1 MAITKIWKF
10 KSRLDQLIEYA
21 INGEK
26 TEQKLYVSGI
36 NCIPDT
42 AFYEMKNVKKQ
53 FFKTEGIVCFHGI
66 QSFVKDEVTPEQA
79 HEIGV
84 RLVNE
89 LWGEKFQVIVST
101 HLNTDNIHN
110 HFVINSVSFL
120 DGKRFYNTKRDYA
133 LMRKTSDRLCK
144 EYGLSVLKQEEKY
157 NKYATS
163 NLYKELMRDSI
174 DYAIASSKDYDE
186 FIQILKDLDYIITDK
201 NNSLSI
207 RREPYKRNTKIE
219 KQFGKNY
226 SKEYIFKRILETQA
240 TFPYSPNPYLLIN
253 RAYKSYN
260 NIKEKHYPQ
269 KGTILYLIFHYKKLF
284 GIKTENDLKSNITR
298 ITPELIR
305 EIKKMVE
312 YYNQAKLLATNN
324 INTEEELLDFEKS
337 IYEKI
342 NPLKSERENLWKK
355 HKKAKTDDEKK
366 DIEKQIIDISKKITP
381 LAEQIKCC
389 NNITNRLNKIKNFEL
404 KNSLEIKP
412 SEKKTKYMSKKKQ
425 RRGTIKCSS

>member
-53 FFKTEGIVCFHGI
+53 FFKTEGIECFHGI

-84 RLVNE
+84 KLANE

-110 HFVINSVSFL
+110 HFVINSVSFI

-144 EYGLSVLKQEEKY
+144 EYVLSVLKQEEKY

-186 FIQILKDLDYIITDK
+186 FIQILKDLDYIITDR
-201 NNSLSI
+201 NNALSI
-207 RREPYKRNTKIE
+207 RREPYKRNTRIE
-219 KQFGKNY
+219 RQFGKNY
-226 SKEYIFKRILETQA
+226 SKENIYKRILETQA
-240 TFPYSPNPYLLIN
+240 SFPYSPDPYLLIN
-253 RAYKSYN
+253 RTYKSYN

-305 EIKKMVE
+305 EIKKMDE
-312 YYNQAKLLATNN
+312 YSNQAKLLVTNN
-324 INTEEELLDFEKS
+324 INTEEELLNFEKS

-355 HKKAKTDDEKK
+355 HKKAKTDNEKK
-366 DIEKQIIDISKKITP
+366 DIENQIIDISKKISP
-381 LAEQIKCC
+381 LVEQIKCC
-389 NNITNRLNKIKNFEL
+389 NNITNRLNRIKNFEL
-404 KNSLEIKP
+404 KNSLEI
-412 SEKKTKYMSKKKQ
+412 EHFKKEYKDINK
-425 RRGTIKCSS
+425 

>member
-53 FFKTEGIVCFHGI
+53 FFKTEGIECFHGI

-84 RLVNE
+84 KLANE

-110 HFVINSVSFL
+110 HFVINSVSFI

-144 EYGLSVLKQEEKY
+144 EYGVTVLKQEEKY
-157 NKYATS
+157 NKYSTS

-186 FIQILKDLDYIITDK
+186 FIQILKDLDYIITDR
-201 NNSLSI
+201 NNALSI
-207 RREPYKRNTKIE
+207 RREPYKRNTRIE
-219 KQFGKNY
+219 RQFGKNY
-226 SKEYIFKRILETQA
+226 SKENIYKRILETQA
-240 TFPYSPNPYLLIN
+240 SFPYSPDPYLLIN
-253 RAYKSYN
+253 RTYKSYN

-305 EIKKMVE
+305 EIKKMDE
-312 YYNQAKLLATNN
+312 YSNQAKLLVTNN
-324 INTEEELLDFEKS
+324 INTEEELLNFEKS

-355 HKKAKTDDEKK
+355 HKKAKTDNEKK
-366 DIEKQIIDISKKITP
+366 DIENQIIDISKKISP
-381 LAEQIKCC
+381 LVEQIKCC
-389 NNITNRLNKIKNFEL
+389 NNITNRLNRIKNFEL
-404 KNSLEIKP
+404 KNSLEI
-412 SEKKTKYMSKKKQ
+412 EHFKKEYKDINK
-425 RRGTIKCSS
+425 

>member
-26 TEQKLYVSGI
+26 TEEKLYVSGI

-53 FFKTEGIVCFHGI
+53 FFKTEGIECFHAI

-84 RLVNE
+84 KLANE

-110 HFVINSVSFL
+110 HFVINSVSFI
-120 DGKRFYNTKRDYA
+120 DGKRFCNTKRDYA

-201 NNSLSI
+201 SNSLSI
-207 RREPYKRNTKIE
+207 RREPYKRNTRIE

-226 SKEYIFKRILETQA
+226 SKENIFKRILETQA
-240 TFPYSPNPYLLIN
+240 TFPYYPNPYLLIN

-260 NIKEKHYPQ
+260 NIKEKHNPQ
-269 KGTILYLIFHYKKLF
+269 KGSILYLMFHYEKLF
-284 GIKTENDLKSNITR
+284 GIKTKNALKSNVTR

-305 EIKKMVE
+305 EIKKMDE
-312 YYNQAKLLATNN
+312 YSNQAKLLATNN
-324 INTEEELLDFEKS
+324 INTEEDLLKFEKS

-355 HKKAKTDDEKK
+355 HKKAETDDEKK
-366 DIEKQIIDISKKITP
+366 DIEKQIIDISKKISP

-404 KNSLEIKP
+404 KNSLEIEY
-412 SEKKTKYMSKKKQ
+412 SKKGTKYTNKE
-425 RRGTIKCSS
+425 IL

>member
-26 TEQKLYVSGI
+26 TEEKLYVSGI

-53 FFKTEGIVCFHGI
+53 FFKTEGIECFHGI

-79 HEIGV
+79 HEIAV
-84 RLVNE
+84 KLANE

-101 HLNTDNIHN
+101 HLNTNNIHN

-120 DGKRFYNTKRDYA
+120 DGKRFCNTKRDYA

-174 DYAIASSKDYDE
+174 DYAIASSKDYNE

-207 RREPYKRNTKIE
+207 KREPYKRNTRIE
-219 KQFGKNY
+219 RQFGKNY
-226 SKEYIFKRILETQA
+226 SKENIYKRILETQA
-240 TFPYSPNPYLLIN
+240 SFPYSPDPYLLIN
-253 RAYKSYN
+253 RTYKSYN

-269 KGTILYLIFHYKKLF
+269 KSTILYLMFHYKKLF
-284 GIKTENDLKSNITR
+284 GINTEIDLKSNITR

-305 EIKKMVE
+305 ELKKMDE
-312 YYNQAKLLATNN
+312 YSNQAKLLATNN
-324 INTEEELLDFEKS
+324 INTEEDLLKFEKS

-366 DIEKQIIDISKKITP
+366 DIENQIIDISKKITP

-389 NNITNRLNKIKNFEL
+389 NNITNRLNKIKYFEL
-404 KNSLEIKP
+404 KNSLEIEY
-412 SEKKTKYMSKKKQ
+412 SKKGTKYTNKE
-425 RRGTIKCSS
+425 IL

>member
-10 KSRLDQLIEYA
+10 KSRLNQLIEYA

-26 TEQKLYVSGI
+26 TEEKLYVSGI

-53 FFKTEGIVCFHGI
+53 FFKTEGIECFHAI

-84 RLVNE
+84 KLANE

-110 HFVINSVSFL
+110 HFVINSVSFI
-120 DGKRFYNTKRDYA
+120 DGKRFCNTKRDYA

-186 FIQILKDLDYIITDK
+186 FIQILKDLDYIITDR

-226 SKEYIFKRILETQA
+226 SKENIFKRILETQA
-240 TFPYSPNPYLLIN
+240 TFPYYPNPYLLIN

-260 NIKEKHYPQ
+260 NIKEKHNPQ
-269 KGTILYLIFHYKKLF
+269 KGSILYLMFHYEKLF
-284 GIKTENDLKSNITR
+284 GIKTKNALKSNVTR

-305 EIKKMVE
+305 EIKKMDE
-312 YYNQAKLLATNN
+312 YSNQAKLLATNN
-324 INTEEELLDFEKS
+324 INTEEDLLKFEKS

-355 HKKAKTDDEKK
+355 HKKAKTNDEKK
-366 DIEKQIIDISKKITP
+366 DIENQIIDISKKISP
-381 LAEQIKCC
+381 LSEQKKCC
-389 NNITNRLNKIKNFEL
+389 NNITNRLNKIKNFEF
-404 KNSLEIKP
+404 KNSLEIEHF
-412 SEKKTKYMSKKKQ
+412 EKETKYMNKEKYHKN
-425 RRGTIKCSS
+425 I

>member
-26 TEQKLYVSGI
+26 TEEKLYVSGI

-53 FFKTEGIVCFHGI
+53 FFKTEGIECFHAI

-84 RLVNE
+84 KLANE

-110 HFVINSVSFL
+110 HFVINSVSFI
-120 DGKRFYNTKRDYA
+120 DGKRFCNTKRDYA

-186 FIQILKDLDYIITDK
+186 FIQILKDLDYIITDR

-219 KQFGKNY
+219 K
-226 SKEYIFKRILETQA
+226 
-240 TFPYSPNPYLLIN
+240 
-253 RAYKSYN
+253 
-260 NIKEKHYPQ
+260 
-269 KGTILYLIFHYKKLF
+269 
-284 GIKTENDLKSNITR
+284 
-298 ITPELIR
+298 
-305 EIKKMVE
+305 
-312 YYNQAKLLATNN
+312 
-324 INTEEELLDFEKS
+324 
-337 IYEKI
+337 
-342 NPLKSERENLWKK
+342 
-355 HKKAKTDDEKK
+355 
-366 DIEKQIIDISKKITP
+366 
-381 LAEQIKCC
+381 
-389 NNITNRLNKIKNFEL
+389 
-404 KNSLEIKP
+404 
-412 SEKKTKYMSKKKQ
+412 
-425 RRGTIKCSS
+425 

>member
-53 FFKTEGIVCFHGI
+53 FFKTEGIECFHGI

-84 RLVNE
+84 KLANE
-89 LWGEKFQVIVST
+89 LWGEKFQLIVST

-120 DGKRFYNTKRDYA
+120 DGKRFCNTKRDYA

-207 RREPYKRNTKIE
+207 RREPYKRNSRIE

-226 SKEYIFKRILETQA
+226 SKENIFKRILETQA
-240 TFPYSPNPYLLIN
+240 TFPYSPDPYLLIN
-253 RAYKSYN
+253 RTYKYYN

-269 KGTILYLIFHYKKLF
+269 KGSILYLFFHYKKLF

-298 ITPELIR
+298 ITPELIK
-305 EIKKMVE
+305 ELKKIDE
-312 YYNQAKLLATNN
+312 YSNQAKLLATNN
-324 INTEEELLDFEKS
+324 INTEEELLNFEKS

-355 HKKAKTDDEKK
+355 HKKAKTDNEKK
-366 DIEKQIIDISKKITP
+366 DIENQIIDISKKISP
-381 LAEQIKCC
+381 LVEQIKCC
-389 NNITNRLNKIKNFEL
+389 NNITNRLNRIKNFEL
-404 KNSLEIKP
+404 KNSLEI
-412 SEKKTKYMSKKKQ
+412 EHFKKEYKDINK
-425 RRGTIKCSS
+425 

>member
-42 AFYEMKNVKKQ
+42 AFYEMKNIKKQ
-53 FFKTEGIVCFHGI
+53 FFKIEGIECFHGI

-84 RLVNE
+84 KLANE

-120 DGKRFYNTKRDYA
+120 DGKRFCNTKRDYA

-144 EYGLSVLKQEEKY
+144 EYGLTVLKQEEKY
-157 NKYATS
+157 KKYATS

-174 DYAIASSKDYDE
+174 DYAIASSKDYNE
-186 FIQILKDLDYIITDK
+186 FIQILKDLDYIITDR

-207 RREPYKRNTKIE
+207 RREPYKRNTRIE

-226 SKEYIFKRILETQA
+226 SKENIFKRILETQV

-253 RAYKSYN
+253 RAYKYYN
-260 NIKEKHYPQ
+260 SIKEKHYPQ
-269 KGTILYLIFHYKKLF
+269 KGTILYLIFHYEKLF

-305 EIKKMVE
+305 EIKKMDE
-312 YYNQAKLLATNN
+312 YSNQAKLLVTNN
-324 INTEEELLDFEKS
+324 INTEEELLKFEKS

-366 DIEKQIIDISKKITP
+366 NIENQIRDISKKITP

-389 NNITNRLNKIKNFEL
+389 NDITNRLNKIKNFEL
-404 KNSLEIKP
+404 KNSLEI
-412 SEKKTKYMSKKKQ
+412 EHFKKEYK
-425 RRGTIKCSS
+425 

>member
-10 KSRLDQLIEYA
+10 KSRLDQLVEYA

-42 AFYEMKNVKKQ
+42 AFYEMKNIKKQ
-53 FFKTEGIVCFHGI
+53 FFKTEGIECFHGI

-84 RLVNE
+84 KLANE
-89 LWGEKFQVIVST
+89 LWGEKFQVIIST

-120 DGKRFYNTKRDYA
+120 DGKRFCNTKRDYA

-174 DYAIASSKDYDE
+174 DYAIASSKDYNE

-207 RREPYKRNTKIE
+207 KREPYKRNTRIE
-219 KQFGKNY
+219 RQFGKNY
-226 SKEYIFKRILETQA
+226 SKENIYKRILETQA
-240 TFPYSPNPYLLIN
+240 SFPYSPDPYSPDPYLLIN
-253 RAYKSYN
+253 RTYKSYN
-260 NIKEKHYPQ
+260 NIKEKHYPP
-269 KGTILYLIFHYKKLF
+269 KGSILYLIFHYKKLF
-284 GIKTENDLKSNITR
+284 SIKTENDLKSNITR

-305 EIKKMVE
+305 EIKKMDE
-312 YYNQAKLLATNN
+312 YSNQAKLLATNN
-324 INTEEELLDFEKS
+324 INTEEDLLKFEKS

-355 HKKAKTDDEKK
+355 HKKAKTNDEKK
-366 DIEKQIIDISKKITP
+366 DIEKQIIDISKNITP
-381 LAEQIKCC
+381 LAEQIKSC
-389 NNITNRLNKIKNFEL
+389 NNIQKRLEQIKYFEL
-404 KNSLEIKP
+404 HQELED
-412 SEKKTKYMSKKKQ
+412 KKKNLEQ
-425 RRGTIKCSS
+425 LRYKKLKHR

>member
-53 FFKTEGIVCFHGI
+53 FFKTGGIECFHGI

-84 RLVNE
+84 KLVNE

-120 DGKRFYNTKRDYA
+120 DGKRFCNTKRDYA

-157 NKYATS
+157 NRYATS
-163 NLYKELMRDSI
+163 DLYKELMRNSI

-186 FIQILKDLDYIITDK
+186 FIQILKALDYIITDR

-207 RREPYKRNTKIE
+207 RREPYKRNTRIE

-226 SKEYIFKRILETQA
+226 SKKNIFKRILETQA
-240 TFPYSPNPYLLIN
+240 TFLYSPNPYLLIN

-269 KGTILYLIFHYKKLF
+269 KGTILYLIFHYEKLF

-305 EIKKMVE
+305 EIKKMDE
-312 YYNQAKLLATNN
+312 YSNQAKLLATNN
-324 INTEEELLDFEKS
+324 IKTEEELLNFEKS

-342 NPLKSERENLWKK
+342 NPLKSKRENLWKK
-355 HKKAKTDDEKK
+355 HKKAKSDDEKK
-366 DIEKQIIDISKKITP
+366 DIEKQIIDISKKIFP
-381 LAEQIKCC
+381 LAEQIQCC
-389 NNITNRLNKIKNFEL
+389 NNITNRLNKIKNFEF
-404 KNSLEIKP
+404 KNSLEIEHF
-412 SEKKTKYMSKKKQ
+412 EKETKYMNKEKYHKN
-425 RRGTIKCSS
+425 I

>member
-53 FFKTEGIVCFHGI
+53 FFKTEGIECFHGI

-84 RLVNE
+84 KLANE

-110 HFVINSVSFL
+110 HFVINSVSFI

-144 EYGLSVLKQEEKY
+144 EYVVTVLKQEEKY
-157 NKYATS
+157 NKYSTS

-186 FIQILKDLDYIITDK
+186 FIQILKDLDYIITDR
-201 NNSLSI
+201 NNALSI
-207 RREPYKRNTKIE
+207 RREPYKRNTRIE
-219 KQFGKNY
+219 RQFGKNY
-226 SKEYIFKRILETQA
+226 SKENIYKRILETQA
-240 TFPYSPNPYLLIN
+240 SFPYSPDPYLLIN
-253 RAYKSYN
+253 RTYKSYN

-305 EIKKMVE
+305 EIKKMDE
-312 YYNQAKLLATNN
+312 YSNQAKLLVTNN
-324 INTEEELLDFEKS
+324 INTEEELLNFEKS

-355 HKKAKTDDEKK
+355 HKKAKTDAEKK
-366 DIEKQIIDISKKITP
+366 DIEKQIIDISKNITP

-389 NNITNRLNKIKNFEL
+389 NNITNRLSKIKNFEL
-404 KNSLEIKP
+404 KNSLEIEHFENETQKIYK
-412 SEKKTKYMSKKKQ
+412 EK
-425 RRGTIKCSS
+425 

>member
-207 RREPYKRNTKIE
+207 RREPYKRNTRIE

-226 SKEYIFKRILETQA
+226 SKENIFKRILETQA

-284 GIKTENDLKSNITR
+284 GIKTENDLKSDITR
-298 ITPELIR
+298 ITPELIK
-305 EIKKMVE
+305 EIKKMDE
-312 YYNQAKLLATNN
+312 YSNQAKLLVTNN
-324 INTEEELLDFEKS
+324 INTEEELLKFEKS

-355 HKKAKTDDEKK
+355 HKKAKTDNEKK
-366 DIEKQIIDISKKITP
+366 NIEKQIIDISKNITP
-381 LAEQIKCC
+381 LAKQIKCC
-389 NNITNRLNKIKNFEL
+389 QNIQNTLKKIKKIEMHKKLLEEDNIRIEE
-404 KNSLEIKP
+404 KNQTR
-412 SEKKTKYMSKKKQ
+412 TK
-425 RRGTIKCSS
+425 

>member
-53 FFKTEGIVCFHGI
+53 FFKTGGIECFHGI

-79 HEIGV
+79 HEIGIK
-84 RLVNE
+84 LANE

-120 DGKRFYNTKRDYA
+120 DGKRFCNTKRDYA

-157 NKYATS
+157 NRYATS
-163 NLYKELMRDSI
+163 DLYKELMRNSI

-186 FIQILKDLDYIITDK
+186 FIQILKDLDYIITDR
-201 NNSLSI
+201 NNFLSI

-226 SKEYIFKRILETQA
+226 SKENIFKRILETQA
-240 TFPYSPNPYLLIN
+240 TFLYSPNPYLLIN

-269 KGTILYLIFHYKKLF
+269 KGTILYLIFHYEKLF

-305 EIKKMVE
+305 EIKKMDE
-312 YYNQAKLLATNN
+312 YSNQAKLLATNN
-324 INTEEELLDFEKS
+324 IKTEEELLNFEKS

-342 NPLKSERENLWKK
+342 NPLKSKRENLWKK

-366 DIEKQIIDISKKITP
+366 DIEKQIIDISKKIFP
-381 LAEQIKCC
+381 LAEQIQCC
-389 NNITNRLNKIKNFEL
+389 NNITNRLNKIKNFEF
-404 KNSLEIKP
+404 KNSLEIEHF
-412 SEKKTKYMSKKKQ
+412 EKETKYMNKEKYHKN
-425 RRGTIKCSS
+425 I

>member
-53 FFKTEGIVCFHGI
+53 FFKTEGIECFHGI

-84 RLVNE
+84 KLANE

-110 HFVINSVSFL
+110 HFVINSVSFI

-144 EYGLSVLKQEEKY
+144 EYVVTVLKQEEKY
-157 NKYATS
+157 NKYSTS

-186 FIQILKDLDYIITDK
+186 FIQILKDLDYIITDR
-201 NNSLSI
+201 NNALSI
-207 RREPYKRNTKIE
+207 RREPYKRNTRIE
-219 KQFGKNY
+219 RQFGKNY
-226 SKEYIFKRILETQA
+226 SKENIYKRILETQA
-240 TFPYSPNPYLLIN
+240 SFPYSPDPYLLIN
-253 RAYKSYN
+253 RTYKSYN

-284 GIKTENDLKSNITR
+284 GIKTENDLKSDITR

-305 EIKKMVE
+305 EIKKMDE
-312 YYNQAKLLATNN
+312 YSNQAKLLVTNN
-324 INTEEELLDFEKS
+324 INTEEELLNFEKS

-355 HKKAKTDDEKK
+355 HKKAKTDNEKK
-366 DIEKQIIDISKKITP
+366 DIENQIIDISKKISP
-381 LAEQIKCC
+381 LVEQIKCC
-389 NNITNRLNKIKNFEL
+389 NNITNRLNRIKNFEL
-404 KNSLEIKP
+404 KNSLEI
-412 SEKKTKYMSKKKQ
+412 EHFKKEYKDINK
-425 RRGTIKCSS
+425 

>member
-53 FFKTEGIVCFHGI
+53 FFKTEGIECFHGI

-84 RLVNE
+84 KLANE

-110 HFVINSVSFL
+110 HFVINSVSFI

-133 LMRKTSDRLCK
+133 LMRKTSDRLSK
-144 EYGLSVLKQEEKY
+144 EYVVTVLKQEEKY
-157 NKYATS
+157 NKYSTS

-207 RREPYKRNTKIE
+207 RREPYKRNSRIE

-226 SKEYIFKRILETQA
+226 SKENIFKRILETQA
-240 TFPYSPNPYLLIN
+240 TFPYSPDPYLLIN
-253 RAYKSYN
+253 RTYKYYN

-269 KGTILYLIFHYKKLF
+269 KGSILYLFFHYKKLF

-298 ITPELIR
+298 ITPELIK
-305 EIKKMVE
+305 ELKKIDE
-312 YYNQAKLLATNN
+312 YSNQAKLLATNN
-324 INTEEELLDFEKS
+324 INTEEELLNFEKS

-355 HKKAKTDDEKK
+355 HKKAKTDNEKK
-366 DIEKQIIDISKKITP
+366 DIENQIIDISKKISP
-381 LAEQIKCC
+381 LVEQIKCC
-389 NNITNRLNKIKNFEL
+389 NNITNRLNRIKNFEL
-404 KNSLEIKP
+404 KNSLEI
-412 SEKKTKYMSKKKQ
+412 EHFKKEYKDINK
-425 RRGTIKCSS
+425 

>member
-42 AFYEMKNVKKQ
+42 AFYEMKNIKKQ
-53 FFKTEGIVCFHGI
+53 FFKTEGIECFHGI
-66 QSFVKDEVTPEQA
+66 QSFVKDEVAPEQA

-84 RLVNE
+84 KLANE

-120 DGKRFYNTKRDYA
+120 DGKRFCNTKRDYA

-144 EYGLSVLKQEEKY
+144 EHGLTVLKQEEKY

-207 RREPYKRNTKIE
+207 RREPYKRNTRIE

-226 SKEYIFKRILETQA
+226 SKENIFKRILETQA

-253 RAYKSYN
+253 RAYKYYN
-260 NIKEKHYPQ
+260 SIKEKHYPQ
-269 KGTILYLIFHYKKLF
+269 KGTILYLIFHYEKLF

-305 EIKKMVE
+305 EIKKMDE
-312 YYNQAKLLATNN
+312 YSNQAKLLVTNN
-324 INTEEELLDFEKS
+324 INTEEELLKFKKS

-366 DIEKQIIDISKKITP
+366 DIENQIIDISKKITP

-389 NNITNRLNKIKNFEL
+389 NDITNRLNKIKNFEFKNNL
-404 KNSLEIKP
+404 KIEYS
-412 SEKKTKYMSKKKQ
+412 KKETKYLNKEM
-425 RRGTIKCSS
+425 

>member
-10 KSRLDQLIEYA
+10 KSRLDQLVEYA

-53 FFKTEGIVCFHGI
+53 FFKTEGIECFHGI

-84 RLVNE
+84 KLANE

-110 HFVINSVSFL
+110 HFVINSVSFI

-144 EYGLSVLKQEEKY
+144 EYGLNVLKQEEKY

-174 DYAIASSKDYDE
+174 DYAIASRKDYDE

-201 NNSLSI
+201 SNSLSI
-207 RREPYKRNTKIE
+207 RREPYKRNTRIE

-226 SKEYIFKRILETQA
+226 SKENIFKRILETQA

-253 RAYKSYN
+253 RAYKYYN
-260 NIKEKHYPQ
+260 SIKEKHYPQ
-269 KGTILYLIFHYKKLF
+269 KGTILYLIFHYEKLF
-284 GIKTENDLKSNITR
+284 GIKTENDLKSNITK
-298 ITPELIR
+298 ITPKLIR
-305 EIKKMVE
+305 EIKKMDE
-312 YYNQAKLLATNN
+312 YSNQAKLLATNN
-324 INTEEELLDFEKS
+324 IKTEEELFDFEKS

-342 NPLKSERENLWKK
+342 NPLKSNRENLWKK

-366 DIEKQIIDISKKITP
+366 DIENQIIDISKKISP

-389 NNITNRLNKIKNFEL
+389 NDITNRLNKIKNFEL
-404 KNSLEIKP
+404 KNSLEI
-412 SEKKTKYMSKKKQ
+412 EHFKKEYKDINKYK
-425 RRGTIKCSS
+425 

>member
-53 FFKTEGIVCFHGI
+53 FFKTEGIECFHGI

-84 RLVNE
+84 KLADE
-89 LWGEKFQVIVST
+89 LWGENFQVIVST

-120 DGKRFYNTKRDYA
+120 DGKRFCNTKRDYA

-207 RREPYKRNTKIE
+207 RREPYKRNTRIE

-226 SKEYIFKRILETQA
+226 SKENIFKRILETQA
-240 TFPYSPNPYLLIN
+240 TFPYSPDPYLLIN
-253 RAYKSYN
+253 RTYKYYN

-269 KGTILYLIFHYKKLF
+269 KGSILYLFFHYKKLF

-298 ITPELIR
+298 ITPELIK
-305 EIKKMVE
+305 ELKKIDE
-312 YYNQAKLLATNN
+312 YSNQAKLLATNN
-324 INTEEELLDFEKS
+324 INTEEELLNFEKS

-355 HKKAKTDDEKK
+355 HKKAKTDNEKK
-366 DIEKQIIDISKKITP
+366 DIENQIIDISKKISP
-381 LAEQIKCC
+381 LVEQIKCC
-389 NNITNRLNKIKNFEL
+389 NNITNRLNRIKNFEL
-404 KNSLEIKP
+404 KNSLEI
-412 SEKKTKYMSKKKQ
+412 EHFKKEYKDINK
-425 RRGTIKCSS
+425 

>member
-26 TEQKLYVSGI
+26 TEEKLYVSGI

-53 FFKTEGIVCFHGI
+53 FFKTEGIECFHAI

-110 HFVINSVSFL
+110 HFVINSVSFI
-120 DGKRFYNTKRDYA
+120 DGKRFCNTKRDYA

-163 NLYKELMRDSI
+163 NLYK
-174 DYAIASSKDYDE
+174 Y
-186 FIQILKDLDYIITDK
+186 
-201 NNSLSI
+201 
-207 RREPYKRNTKIE
+207 
-219 KQFGKNY
+219 
-226 SKEYIFKRILETQA
+226 
-240 TFPYSPNPYLLIN
+240 
-253 RAYKSYN
+253 
-260 NIKEKHYPQ
+260 
-269 KGTILYLIFHYKKLF
+269 
-284 GIKTENDLKSNITR
+284 
-298 ITPELIR
+298 
-305 EIKKMVE
+305 
-312 YYNQAKLLATNN
+312 
-324 INTEEELLDFEKS
+324 
-337 IYEKI
+337 
-342 NPLKSERENLWKK
+342 
-355 HKKAKTDDEKK
+355 
-366 DIEKQIIDISKKITP
+366 
-381 LAEQIKCC
+381 
-389 NNITNRLNKIKNFEL
+389 
-404 KNSLEIKP
+404 
-412 SEKKTKYMSKKKQ
+412 
-425 RRGTIKCSS
+425 

>member
-53 FFKTEGIVCFHGI
+53 FFKTGGIECFHGI

-84 RLVNE
+84 KLVNE

-120 DGKRFYNTKRDYA
+120 DGKRFCNTKRDYA

-186 FIQILKDLDYIITDK
+186 FIQILKDLDYIISDK
-201 NNSLSI
+201 NNSISI

-226 SKEYIFKRILETQA
+226 SKENIFKRILETQA
-240 TFPYSPNPYLLIN
+240 TFPYSPDPYLLIN
-253 RAYKSYN
+253 RTYKYYN

-269 KGTILYLIFHYKKLF
+269 KGTILYLMFHYKNLF
-284 GIKTENDLKSNITR
+284 GIKTENDLKSDITR

-305 EIKKMVE
+305 EIKKMDE
-312 YYNQAKLLATNN
+312 YSNQAKRV
-324 INTEEELLDFEKS
+324 S
-337 IYEKI
+337 
-342 NPLKSERENLWKK
+342 
-355 HKKAKTDDEKK
+355 
-366 DIEKQIIDISKKITP
+366 
-381 LAEQIKCC
+381 
-389 NNITNRLNKIKNFEL
+389 
-404 KNSLEIKP
+404 
-412 SEKKTKYMSKKKQ
+412 
-425 RRGTIKCSS
+425 

>member
-53 FFKTEGIVCFHGI
+53 FFKTEGIECFHGI

-84 RLVNE
+84 KLANE

-110 HFVINSVSFL
+110 HFVINSVSFI

-144 EYGLSVLKQEEKY
+144 EYVVTVLKQEEKY
-157 NKYATS
+157 NKYSTS

-186 FIQILKDLDYIITDK
+186 FIQILKDLDYIITDR
-201 NNSLSI
+201 NNALSI
-207 RREPYKRNTKIE
+207 RREPYKRNTRIE
-219 KQFGKNY
+219 RQFGKNY
-226 SKEYIFKRILETQA
+226 SKENIYKRILETQA
-240 TFPYSPNPYLLIN
+240 SFPYSPDPYLLIN
-253 RAYKSYN
+253 RTYKSYN

-305 EIKKMVE
+305 EIKKMDE
-312 YYNQAKLLATNN
+312 YSNQAKLLVTNN
-324 INTEEELLDFEKS
+324 INTEEELLNFEKS

-355 HKKAKTDDEKK
+355 HKKAKTDNEKK
-366 DIEKQIIDISKKITP
+366 DIENQIIDISKKISP
-381 LAEQIKCC
+381 LVEQIKCC
-389 NNITNRLNKIKNFEL
+389 NNITNRLNRIKNFEL
-404 KNSLEIKP
+404 KNSLEI
-412 SEKKTKYMSKKKQ
+412 EHFKKEYKDINK
-425 RRGTIKCSS
+425 

>member
-26 TEQKLYVSGI
+26 TEEKLYVSGI

-53 FFKTEGIVCFHGI
+53 FFKSEGIECFHAI

-84 RLVNE
+84 KLANE

-110 HFVINSVSFL
+110 HFVINSVSFI
-120 DGKRFYNTKRDYA
+120 DGKRFCNTKRDYA

-186 FIQILKDLDYIITDK
+186 FIQILKDLDYIITDR

-226 SKEYIFKRILETQA
+226 SKENIFKRILETQA
-240 TFPYSPNPYLLIN
+240 TFPYYPNPYLLIN

-260 NIKEKHYPQ
+260 NIKEKHNPQ
-269 KGTILYLIFHYKKLF
+269 KGSILYLMFHYEKLF
-284 GIKTENDLKSNITR
+284 GIKTKNALKSNVTR

-305 EIKKMVE
+305 EIKKMDE
-312 YYNQAKLLATNN
+312 YSNQAKLLATNN
-324 INTEEELLDFEKS
+324 INTEEDLLKFEKS

-355 HKKAKTDDEKK
+355 HKKAETDDEKK
-366 DIEKQIIDISKKITP
+366 DIEKQIIDISKKISP

-404 KNSLEIKP
+404 KNSLEIEY
-412 SEKKTKYMSKKKQ
+412 SKKGTKYTNKE
-425 RRGTIKCSS
+425 IL

>member
-21 INGEK
+21 INGKK
-26 TEQKLYVSGI
+26 TEEKLYVSGI

-53 FFKTEGIVCFHGI
+53 FFKTEGIECFHGI

-84 RLVNE
+84 KLANE
-89 LWGEKFQVIVST
+89 LWGEKFQLIVST

-120 DGKRFYNTKRDYA
+120 DGKRFCNTKRDYA

-186 FIQILKDLDYIITDK
+186 FIQILKDLDYIITDR

-207 RREPYKRNTKIE
+207 RREPYKRNTRIE

-226 SKEYIFKRILETQA
+226 SKNNIFKRILETQA

-253 RAYKSYN
+253 RTYKSCN
-260 NIKEKHYPQ
+260 NIRAKYHPR

-284 GIKTENDLKSNITR
+284 GIKTENDLKSNLTR

-305 EIKKMVE
+305 EIKKMDE
-312 YYNQAKLLATNN
+312 YSNQAKLLATNN
-324 INTEEELLDFEKS
+324 INTEEELLNFEKS

-355 HKKAKTDDEKK
+355 HKKAKTDAEKK
-366 DIEKQIIDISKKITP
+366 DIEKQIIDISKNITP

-389 NNITNRLNKIKNFEL
+389 NNITNRLSKIKNFEL
-404 KNSLEIKP
+404 KNSLEIEHFENETQKIYK
-412 SEKKTKYMSKKKQ
+412 EK
-425 RRGTIKCSS
+425 

>member
-110 HFVINSVSFL
+110 HFVINSVSFI

-144 EYGLSVLKQEEKY
+144 EYGVTVLKQEEKY
-157 NKYATS
+157 NKYSTS

-186 FIQILKDLDYIITDK
+186 FIQILKDLDYIITDR
-201 NNSLSI
+201 NNALSI
-207 RREPYKRNTKIE
+207 RREPYKRNTRIE
-219 KQFGKNY
+219 RQFGKNY
-226 SKEYIFKRILETQA
+226 SKENIYKRILETQA
-240 TFPYSPNPYLLIN
+240 SFPYSPDPYLLIN
-253 RAYKSYN
+253 RTYKSYN

-305 EIKKMVE
+305 EIKKMDE
-312 YYNQAKLLATNN
+312 YSNQAKLLVTNN
-324 INTEEELLDFEKS
+324 INTEEELLKFEKS

-355 HKKAKTDDEKK
+355 HKKAKTDNEKK
-366 DIEKQIIDISKKITP
+366 NIEKQIIDISKNITP
-381 LAEQIKCC
+381 LAKQIKCC
-389 NNITNRLNKIKNFEL
+389 QNIQNTLKKIKKIEMHKKLLEEDNIRIEE
-404 KNSLEIKP
+404 KNQTR
-412 SEKKTKYMSKKKQ
+412 TK
-425 RRGTIKCSS
+425 